1 MTTRWA
7 WHIVTCYWCITLD
20 TLKNAANR
28 SVLCHI
34 AYTFVPTELLLHIS
48 LQVLLQLCFCALFV
62 ARVEVEFVVRHRWDN
77 HIVHRLLRYG

>member
-28 SVLCHI
+28 TVLCHI
-34 AYTFVPTELLLHIS
+34 AYTFVQWLLSPHTL
-48 LQVLLQLCFCALFV
+48 LQILLQLCFYALFV
-62 ARVEVEFVVRHRWDN
+62 ARVEVEFVVWN
-77 HIVHRLLRYG
+77 